1 MAALTVT
8 GATLDGEAAALRAE
22 DGLIAAVGAGVEARE
37 GDTVLEAGGRILAP
51 PFVNAHGH
59 AAMTLFRGFGDD
71 LPLMEWLET
80 KIWPAEAKLEPEDVY
95 WGTRLACAEMLRSG
109 TTRFFDMYWHGTEVA
124 RAAADSGMRVVAGAV
139 LIDNLDPERGKAV
152 RAEARQSIDALA
164 GAGPLV
170 VPSLTPHAIYTV
182 SGESLEWAGEVSRER
197 GIPLQIH
204 LSETEQEV
212 SDCLEAH
219 GVRPAHYLDRL
230 GFLGP
235 LTMLAHGVWL
245 DEAELELVAERGA
258 TIATNPAAN
267 MKLAV
272 GGSFPYP
279 SASEA
284 GVAMALGTDG
294 VSSNNNL
301 DMFEE
306 AKLLALLAKHS
317 AGDPSV
323 LPAGEALAI
332 ARGLRSPLAGGT
344 PLEPGAPADF
354 ILLDSEVPELAA
366 GDPDAGLA
374 YAASGAVVTEAVV
387 AGRIVMRDRVVE
399 GAAEA
404 IAEVRGRAKRLTGE

>member
-1 MAALTVT
+1 MTALTVI
-8 GATLDGEAAALRAE
+8 GAMLGGEPATLRAE
-22 DGLIAAVGAGVEARE
+22 DGVIAEVGPSVEAQP
-37 GDTVLEAGGRILAP
+37 GDTVLEAGGRVLAP

-71 LPLMEWLET
+71 LPLREWLET

-124 RAAADSGMRVVAGAV
+124 RAASDAGMRVVAGAV
-139 LIDNLDPERGKAV
+139 LIDGLDPERGKVV
-152 RAEARQSIDALA
+152 RAEAEESIDALA
-164 GAGPLV
+164 DAGPLV

-182 SGESLEWAGEVSRER
+182 SGESLEWAGGISRER
-197 GIPLQIH
+197 AIPVQIH
-204 LSETEQEV
+204 VSETEQEV
-212 SDCLEAH
+212 RECLEAH

-245 DEAELELVAERGA
+245 DDEELELIARRGA
-258 TIATNPAAN
+258 TVVTNPAAN

-279 SASEA
+279 AAKAA

-301 DMFEE
+301 DMLEE
-306 AKLLALLAKHS
+306 AKLFALMAKHS
-317 AGDPSV
+317 SGDPAV

-354 ILLDSEVPELAA
+354 ILLDPEVPELAS

-387 AGRIVMRDRVVE
+387 AGRIVMRDRVVD
-399 GAAEA
+399 GAGEA
-404 IAEVRGRAKRLTGE
+404 IAEVRHRAKRLTAR